1 MGIAGLLD
9 DNLRELVTKFPGLG
23 DIPVLGALFRSNQF
37 QKGQTELV
45 IMVTPRLAKPV
56 APGSVTLPT
65 DKFVEPTDSEF
76 YWKGKLEGSAEAG
89 GHQTK

>member
-1 MGIAGLLD
+1 MI
-9 DNLRELVTKFPGLG
+9 LVTPH
-23 DIPVLGALFRSNQF
+23 
-37 QKGQTELV
+37 
-45 IMVTPRLAKPV
+45 LAKPL

-76 YWKGKLEGSAEAG
+76 YWNGQIEGTPPAA